1 MKLVSLRVRN
11 YKTVVTE
18 AVLELTPE
26 GSVLVGANNS
36 GKSNLLKAINLFF
49 KKDNDQQHYVRD
61 QDFPFNGESSQKTSF
76 IATFSGNV
84 EESASDHEIFA
95 DYDRLRGYISG
106 SGERQK
112 DELQLSLQVSPSDR
126 FTYQFFPNQKQRSSV
141 SAERTQFSRLQT
153 SLAEKLLGSF
163 ECNYIEAQKD
173 AYTIHERILM
183 PYVKSRAAKILEG
196 HQKELAGLL
205 DEVSTDIN
213 STMSNSRVSNLSA
226 SVKLPPAGFLDL
238 LGNFVVEVD
247 DSSNTPLEMKGHG
260 IQSTV
265 LLASLKW
272 VSKQIVLHNKTP
284 IWLIEEP
291 EAFMHPS
298 LAHQSACII
307 DSLASEAQVV
317 TTTHSMAFVP
327 LSQDRVIGVS
337 RDEISTKTENF
348 GNYHEATRSI
358 RSSLGIKFGDYFN
371 LQAKNIFVEGIT
383 DQNYLEWIFDLLS
396 DASDAPESLK
406 DAAIRLLEAQVLE
419 MGGTT
424 GLVGFIRS
432 NYKYIRSEQAVVCL
446 FDGDDA
452 GKKAVRDLNAYLG
465 GRESINFSANEDY
478 ILAREGF
485 EIEGLFPDEWIIQKY
500 QESSAWFDEY
510 AVDATGETVS
520 FFKIRDKNKFS
531 YMDFMKRKAEE
542 AVAIGEYGWL
552 SRWSPVLTR
561 LDSSLE
567 NKVSRLSTVTDIYN

>member
-265 LLASLKW
+265 LLASFTIKRPFGLLRNLRPLCIPVW
-272 VSKQIVLHNKTP
+272 PISLHASLIP
-284 IWLIEEP
+284 WL
-291 EAFMHPS
+291 
-298 LAHQSACII
+298 
-307 DSLASEAQVV
+307 
-317 TTTHSMAFVP
+317 
-327 LSQDRVIGVS
+327 R
-337 RDEISTKTENF
+337 
-348 GNYHEATRSI
+348 
-358 RSSLGIKFGDYFN
+358 
-371 LQAKNIFVEGIT
+371 
-383 DQNYLEWIFDLLS
+383 
-396 DASDAPESLK
+396 
-406 DAAIRLLEAQVLE
+406 RL
-419 MGGTT
+419 
-424 GLVGFIRS
+424 
-432 NYKYIRSEQAVVCL
+432 
-446 FDGDDA
+446 
-452 GKKAVRDLNAYLG
+452 
-465 GRESINFSANEDY
+465 
-478 ILAREGF
+478 
-485 EIEGLFPDEWIIQKY
+485 
-500 QESSAWFDEY
+500 
-510 AVDATGETVS
+510 
-520 FFKIRDKNKFS
+520 
-531 YMDFMKRKAEE
+531 
-542 AVAIGEYGWL
+542 
-552 SRWSPVLTR
+552 
-561 LDSSLE
+561 
-567 NKVSRLSTVTDIYN
+567 RLSLQHTRWHLFH